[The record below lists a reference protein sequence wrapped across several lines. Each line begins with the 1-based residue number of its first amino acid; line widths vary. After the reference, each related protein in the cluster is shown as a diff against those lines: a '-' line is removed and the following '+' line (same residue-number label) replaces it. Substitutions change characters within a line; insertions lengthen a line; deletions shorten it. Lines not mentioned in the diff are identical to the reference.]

1 MEAFKQAMARK
12 ELEQQ
17 NPHKRLHNIIFILA
31 AILLTGQ
38 VLEGAF
44 LIPGL
49 AVYYG
54 WPTITLTEVCS
65 EISKIAYQDE
75 DRYCE
80 FPYPLFKWEPEP
92 WGQKSVDDKFPP
104 AQPPNAKFER
114 LGFREVLKVREERM
128 ARKAAQAEAAAQ
140 SETPAASQATNTKDA
155 SSTADDNSAIASGEM
170 VAEEIAAGE
179 IQ

>member
-1 MEAFKQAMARK
+1 MDAFKDAMARK

-17 NPHKRLHNIIFILA
+17 NPNKRLHNIIFILA

-65 EISKIAYQDE
+65 EISKIAYHDE

-80 FPYPLFKWEPEP
+80 FPYPLFKSTPEP
-92 WGQKSVDDKFPP
+92 WGQKNIDEIFPP
-104 AQPPNAKFER
+104 AQPPRPGYKR
-114 LGFREVLKVREERM
+114 MGFREVLKVREERM
-128 ARKAAQAEAAAQ
+128 ARKAAEAEAAAKATQ
-140 SETPAASQATNTKDA
+140 TQAANTIEATTETEALATTDA
-155 SSTADDNSAIASGEM
+155 GNSS
-170 VAEEIAAGE
+170 IAAGE
-179 IQ
+179 TK